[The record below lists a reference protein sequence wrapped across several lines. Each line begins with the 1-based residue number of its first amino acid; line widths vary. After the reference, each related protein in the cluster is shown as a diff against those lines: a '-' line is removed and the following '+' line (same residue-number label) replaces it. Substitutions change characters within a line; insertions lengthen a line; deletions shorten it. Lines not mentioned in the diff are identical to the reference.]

1 MNSLQHALK
10 EWAVAVRALE
20 RGETA
25 LVVRKGGI
33 REKAF
38 AVSQTRFLLLPGYE
52 HQRPELLKEE
62 YRGLMDRIPD
72 LADDGP
78 LRFSSFAEVEGA
90 YEISEAEE
98 LTALDAH
105 HMWTPEYAE
114 SRFKWRPKKPLT
126 VLVLRTY
133 LLPEEVELPYRD
145 EYGGCKSWIGLQE
158 SRRIAALQ
166 KADRYPGLRCPNCQA
181 PPPVGTFQRCLCG
194 AYLDVFRTGGQCFRC
209 GTQHTAAYCVEC
221 GTVSPL
227 HLWADP
233 SMPMN
238 VPPRV
243 AGFEPIIDAPNSSPY
258 MPPAPPPM
266 PPHMGPRSPFDR

>member
-1 MNSLQHALK
+1 LDSLQHALK

-38 AVSQTRFLLLPGYE
+38 AVPQMRFLLLPGYE

-62 YRGLMDRIPD
+62 YRGLMDGISD

-78 LRFSSFAEVEGA
+78 LRFSSFAEVEEA
-90 YEISEAEE
+90 YEISEAEV
-98 LTALDAH
+98 LSALGPH

-126 VLVLRTY
+126 ILVLRTY
-133 LLPEEVELPYRD
+133 LLPEVVELHYRD

-158 SRRIAALQ
+158 PVSVEGARAALSDEEFERLLVP
-166 KADRYPGLRCPNCQA
+166 ALEVLGSLEPA
-181 PPPVGTFQRCLCG
+181 PVG
-194 AYLDVFRTGGQCFRC
+194 
-209 GTQHTAAYCVEC
+209 
-221 GTVSPL
+221 S
-227 HLWADP
+227 
-233 SMPMN
+233 
-238 VPPRV
+238 
-243 AGFEPIIDAPNSSPY
+243 
-258 MPPAPPPM
+258 
-266 PPHMGPRSPFDR
+266 